1 MRLLL
6 LFLFVFGLTGC
17 NSIYLKPGTLDKSQM
32 VYAPRAGF
40 SMARSIKQTMEERGY
55 DVSTGKLIR
64 VSEISGK
71 ETYQIPKD
79 AKYAINV
86 NERNELLRP
95 IWCIFNGFW
104 WWNFNVSIINR
115 ANNDEILSWR
125 GRGCQNSSLRK
136 LNAVLDKLEMN
147 NVPISEPTATVKKS
161 TKKRTNKLVVL
172 APQKQN
178 ENLIILTNP
187 KKTSK

>member
-40 SMARSIKQTMEERGY
+40 SMARSIKQIMEERGY

-86 NERNELLRP
+86 DERNELLRP

-136 LNAVLDKLEMN
+136 LNAVLDELEIKN
-147 NVPISEPTATVKKS
+147 PPSPEQKTVKRKS
-161 TKKRTNKLVVL
+161 NKRKNNSGLTVL
-172 APQKQN
+172 APKRN
-178 ENLIILTNP
+178 DSSLVILA
-187 KKTSK
+187 K

>member
-1 MRLLL
+1 MRLL
-6 LFLFVFGLTGC
+6 FLIVFVMGLTGC
-17 NSIYLKPGTLDKSQM
+17 NSIYLKPETLDKSQM

-40 SMARSIKQTMEERGY
+40 SMARSIKQIMEERGY

-71 ETYQIPKD
+71 ETYQIPKN

-86 NERNELLRP
+86 DERNELLRP

-136 LNAVLDKLEMN
+136 LNAVLDKLEMKN
-147 NVPISEPTATVKKS
+147 PPISEPTATVKKS

-172 APQKQN
+172 APKRN
-178 ENLIILTNP
+178 DSSLVILA
-187 KKTSK
+187 K

>member
-40 SMARSIKQTMEERGY
+40 SMARSIKQIMEERGY

-71 ETYQIPKD
+71 ETYQIPKN

-86 NERNELLRP
+86 DERNELLRP

-147 NVPISEPTATVKKS
+147 NVPISEPKATVKKS
-161 TKKRTNKLVVL
+161 TKKRLHPV
-172 APQKQN
+172 
-178 ENLIILTNP
+178 LIIRKSLLFRFIEQLMYLIVNID
-187 KKTSK
+187 

>member
-71 ETYQIPKD
+71 ETYQIPKN

-86 NERNELLRP
+86 DERNELLRP

-136 LNAVLDKLEMN
+136 LNAVLDKLEMKN
-147 NVPISEPTATVKKS
+147 PPISEPTATVKKS

-187 KKTSK
+187 TKTSK